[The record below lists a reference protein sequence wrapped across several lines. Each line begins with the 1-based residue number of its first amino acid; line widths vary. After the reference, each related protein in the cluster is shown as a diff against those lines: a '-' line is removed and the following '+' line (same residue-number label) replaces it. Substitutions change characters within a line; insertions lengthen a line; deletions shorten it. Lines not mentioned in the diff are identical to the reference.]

1 MYIGQYTVNVES
13 GIKEDAA
20 SISGSVSETV
30 GYFSIKSVRS
40 LTFASDDSTPGSEV
54 SIDCFTFYQEC
65 ISNQHI
71 ISLPMP
77 DIGAILHAGEL
88 HLHAGWQRRAAII
101 RYPGHIT
108 SSF

>member
-20 SISGSVSETV
+20 SISGSVSETMTRLLV
-30 GYFSIKSVRS
+30 V
-40 LTFASDDSTPGSEV
+40 
-54 SIDCFTFYQEC
+54 
-65 ISNQHI
+65 
-71 ISLPMP
+71 SLPMP

-88 HLHAGWQRRAAII
+88 HLHAGWQRGAAII